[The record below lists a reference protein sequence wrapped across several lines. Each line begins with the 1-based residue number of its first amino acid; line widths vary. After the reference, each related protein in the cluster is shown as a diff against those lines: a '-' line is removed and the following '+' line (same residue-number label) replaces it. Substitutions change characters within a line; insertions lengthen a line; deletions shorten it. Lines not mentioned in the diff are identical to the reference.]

1 MAFVTELCRGS
12 LLQKLK
18 SNNAYKK
25 EPLLREEALKVLREV
40 LVGYYWMREHGLLH
54 RDIKPANVLIGQDG
68 EARLGDFGFST
79 RDEEVDKD
87 RNVNIGSPLY
97 MAPEVLKG
105 NNYSSKA
112 DMWSIGLIF
121 LEALIGDLP
130 WLHVK
135 ECNLHE
141 KLL

>member
-18 SNNAYKK
+18 SNNAQKK
-25 EPLLREEALKVLREV
+25 EPLLREEAFKVLRDI

-79 RDEEVDKD
+79 RDE
-87 RNVNIGSPLY
+87 
-97 MAPEVLKG
+97 
-105 NNYSSKA
+105 
-112 DMWSIGLIF
+112 
-121 LEALIGDLP
+121 
-130 WLHVK
+130 
-135 ECNLHE
+135 
-141 KLL
+141 

>member
-1 MAFVTELCRGS
+1 M
-12 LLQKLK
+12 
-18 SNNAYKK
+18 
-25 EPLLREEALKVLREV
+25 LREV
-40 LVGYYWMREHGLLH
+40 IVGYYWMREHGLLH
-54 RDIKPANVLIGQDG
+54 RDIKPANILIGQDG

-112 DMWSIGLIF
+112 DMWSIGLIY
-121 LEALIGDLP
+121 LETLIGDLP
-130 WLHVK
+130 WLNVK